1 MAVAKK
7 NLYRYTN
14 EKKKRITAYKYTKFK
29 NSQRWWEKQKEK
41 KKNYKTE
48 NNEKNSDSKF
58 LNDNN

>member
-1 MAVAKK
+1 MRKRKESQHTSTQNSKIHKDDERSRKK
-7 NLYRYTN
+7 
-14 EKKKRITAYKYTKFK
+14 
-29 NSQRWWEKQKEK
+29 K